1 MHRRFAFASV
11 ALLLLPSLTCLH
23 EVYAADVREFGAVGD
38 GVTDDTITI
47 QKAVDSKVGDLF
59 FPRGRYLIT
68 RPIVIDLDELGYT
81 SISGNGTP
89 QIIMAG
95 PGPAFRF
102 LGSHGGTASPATVKD
117 NVWQNQRTP
126 MVDGIEILGA
136 HPEAVG
142 LEANGT
148 MQWTVSRVVVRKA
161 FHGIHLVNRNRNVLI
176 ANCHLYENSGVGVYL
191 DNVNLHQINVLGSH
205 ISYNLEGGIV
215 FRGGNVR
222 NLHVGT
228 CDIEGN
234 HPPVDAPAE
243 AATANI
249 LLDCRE
255 SVAGIGEVAITG
267 CTIQHTHD
275 SPDSANIRILGASA
289 KDTREGHVAIAANV
303 LSDVQVNIDLRDVRG
318 AAVTGNTIWKG
329 FTYDLIV
336 DRCQDVVVSGNVFDR
351 NPRYQEAIE
360 CRHGVVV
367 RDSQDCV
374 LSGNQVSDV
383 RKLPGGLVL
392 EGCRR
397 VNVTG
402 CTVAN
407 CDNAGIVLQGCEM
420 CRVSDCIVEDERAS
434 SESPVAIRVTE
445 GKNNMVVNNLVAG
458 PIESGSESAV
468 VRDNVTAE

>member
-1 MHRRFAFASV
+1 MPR
-11 ALLLLPSLTCLH
+11 LLPILSIALFIALALTYSKETH
-23 EVYAADVREFGAVGD
+23 GADVHQFGAVGD
-38 GVTDDTITI
+38 GIADDTDAI
-47 QKAVDSKVGDLF
+47 QKAVDSKVGDID
-59 FPRGRYLIT
+59 FPKGRYRIT
-68 RPIVIDLDELGYT
+68 RPIVIDLDTLGYT
-81 SISGNGTP
+81 SLCGTGTA

-95 PGPAFRF
+95 AGPAFRF
-102 LGSHGGTASPATVKD
+102 LGTHGGTASPGTVKD
-117 NVWQNQRTP
+117 NVWENQRTP

-161 FHGIHLVNRNRNVLI
+161 LHGIHLVNRNRNVLI
-176 ANCHLYENSGVGVYL
+176 ADCHIYENQGVGVYL
-191 DNVNLHQINVLGSH
+191 DTVNLHQINVLGCH

-234 HPPVDAPAE
+234 HPPVDAPVE

-255 SVAGIGEVAITG
+255 SAAGIGEVAITG
-267 CTIQHTHD
+267 CTIQHTHQ
-275 SPDSANIRILGASA
+275 SPDSANIRIIGSS
-289 KDTREGHVAIAANV
+289 TTGIREGHVAITANV
-303 LSDVQVNIDLRDVRG
+303 LSDVQVNIELRDVRG
-318 AAVTGNTIWKG
+318 VAITGNTIWKG
-329 FTYDLIV
+329 FTYDMIV
-336 DRCQDVVVSGNVFDR
+336 DHCQDVAVTGNTFDR

-360 CRHGVVV
+360 CRHGIAI
-367 RDSQDCV
+367 RDTVDCV
-374 LSGNQVSDV
+374 LSGNQLSDV
-383 RKLPGGLVL
+383 RKLPGGLVI
-392 EGCRR
+392 EKCRR

-402 CTVAN
+402 CTVTN
-407 CDNAGIVLQGCEM
+407 CDTAGIVLQDCMM
-420 CRVSDCIVEDERAS
+420 CRVSDCIVEDDRVG
-434 SESPVAIRVTE
+434 SESPIALLVVG

-458 PIESGSESAV
+458 AIESGPDTTV